1 MQVIKSITECPE
13 RHIEFAEYVKEKW
26 PNIKKMVLPK
36 LTKVYQLKLGCHIH
50 SYIYEHDTIK

>member
-26 PNIKKMVLPK
+26 PNVKKMVLPK
-36 LTKVYQLKLGCHIH
+36 IDESLSTEAGLPYTFLHL
-50 SYIYEHDTIK
+50 